1 MKNRS
6 SKGKK
11 VLFIVICVILSLIIT
26 AAIVFSAIYFSAKLD
41 DDKIVAE
48 KATLKILGS
57 DGAEIDCEAFNRYV
71 TYENINSNIINAFV
85 SLEDKRFFT
94 HNGVDYY
101 RLAGATIKNVKYG
114 YFKEGGSTITQ
125 QLAKNTQLNSEKT
138 FTRKIKEMKLAH
150 DIEKKYSK
158 EEILEMY
165 LNAIYYGNGI
175 YGIDSACK
183 NYFDKSPA
191 EVSVAESAILAG
203 IVKNPSKYSPINNKD
218 KALERMKLV
227 CGLMKT
233 QNYINEEEYEEA
245 LRYEYVKPSDNG
257 INPYI
262 NAALSEACEIL
273 GVNEKN
279 LLKSKYVIECYY
291 DEKLQNIVENLASS
305 DDFSVNTYGGKAA
318 LSSVVLCDNASGG
331 VIACYSS
338 DGINPIAFRRS
349 PGSCIKPVAVY
360 APALERK
367 AITEATVFNDEKTVF
382 DGYSPSN
389 YKDIYYGKVD
399 VETAVKKSIN
409 TVAVN
414 IFRETGKEYC
424 VNKAIEA
431 GISVDK
437 NDLNLSFALG
447 GMTYGVTTKEMC
459 QAYTCFANGG
469 MKRKIGLIRTIKN
482 VEGKI
487 IYKNNEESEKAVFSK
502 ETSYI
507 ITDLLQK
514 TAQNGTA
521 RKLSEVKSTE
531 VAAKTGT
538 VSGGVG
544 NTDAWC
550 MSYSPDYTLC
560 VWYGGAD
567 NTDEE
572 NIAVTGG
579 GIPALLSANVYKY
592 LPIRNEK
599 FDIPDSVAEV
609 EIDLYARNETDK
621 LYLANENTPYE
632 YKKSY
637 VFSENNVPKE
647 VSPYFNNLSAD
658 FSAEKLPDGGVKLRF
673 CVIYPNSYVITRTD
687 LSDGSVVEIYR
698 NENLPLENYYG
709 FEEFTDEQAENGK
722 IYLYNLK
729 IFYASDISANQSV
742 TVIT

>member
-1 MKNRS
+1 M
-6 SKGKK
+6 
-11 VLFIVICVILSLIIT
+11 LLIVVSVTVSLILT

-48 KATLKILGS
+48 KATLKIIGS
-57 DGAEIDCEAFNRYV
+57 DGAEIDSEAFNRYV

-101 RLAGATIKNVKYG
+101 RLAGAAIKNVKYG

-138 FTRKIKEMKLAH
+138 LTRKIKEMKLAH

-191 EVSVAESAILAG
+191 EVSIAESAILAG
-203 IVKNPSKYSPINNKD
+203 IVKNPSKYSPVNNKD
-218 KALERMKLV
+218 NALERMKLV
-227 CGLMKT
+227 CGLMKS
-233 QNYINEEEYEEA
+233 QNYIDEDEYEQA
-245 LRYEYVKPSDNG
+245 LRYEYVKPVDNG

-273 GVNEKN
+273 GTDEKS
-279 LLKSKYVIECYY
+279 LLKSDYVLECHY
-291 DEKLQNIVENLASS
+291 DEKLQNIIEKLASS
-305 DDFSVNTYGGKAA
+305 DDFTIKTNGGKAA
-318 LSSVVLCDNASGG
+318 LSSVVLCDNLSGG

-338 DGINPIAFRRS
+338 DEINPITFRRS

-367 AITEATVFNDEKTVF
+367 IITEATVFNDEKIDF
-382 DGYSPSN
+382 GGYSPSN

-424 VNKAIEA
+424 VNKAIDA
-431 GISVDK
+431 GITIDK

-447 GMTYGVTTKEMC
+447 GMTYGVTTKELC
-459 QAYTCFANGG
+459 QAYMCFADGG
-469 MKRKIGLIRTIKN
+469 VSRKVGLIKTIKN
-482 VEGKI
+482 GKGKI
-487 IYKNNEESEKAVFSK
+487 IYKNNKENEKAVFSK

-531 VAAKTGT
+531 IAAKTGT
-538 VSGGVG
+538 VSGRVG

-550 MSYSPDYTLC
+550 ISYSPDYTLC

-572 NIAVTGG
+572 NISVTGG
-579 GIPALLSANVYKY
+579 GTPALLSANVYKY

-609 EIDLYARNETDK
+609 EIDIYARNETDK

-632 YKKSY
+632 YRKSY
-637 VFSENNVPKE
+637 VFSENNMPQE

-658 FSAEKLPDGGVKLRF
+658 FSAENLLPGGVKLRF
-673 CVIYPNSYVITRTD
+673 GVIYPNSYAITRTD
-687 LSDGSVVEIYR
+687 LTDGSVVEIYR
-698 NENLPLENYYG
+698 NENLPSENYYRI
-709 FEEFTDEQAENGK
+709 EEFIDERAESGK
-722 IYLYNLK
+722 IYLYNLE
-729 IFYASDISANQSV
+729 IIYAPDISTNQSV

>member
-1 MKNRS
+1 MLLIVVSVIVSLN
-6 SKGKK
+6 
-11 VLFIVICVILSLIIT
+11 FI

-48 KATLKILGS
+48 KATLKIVGS

-85 SLEDKRFFT
+85 ALEDKRFFT
-94 HNGVDYY
+94 HHGVDYY

-138 FTRKIKEMKLAH
+138 ITRKIKDMKLAN
-150 DIEKKYSK
+150 DTEKKYSK

-203 IVKNPSKYSPINNKD
+203 IVKNPSKYSPINNED

-227 CGLMKT
+227 CGLMKA
-233 QNYINEEEYEEA
+233 QSYITEDEYEQA
-245 LRYEYVKPSDNG
+245 LRYKYVKPADNG

-273 GVNEKN
+273 GTDEKS
-279 LLKSKYVIECYY
+279 LLKSDYVLECHY
-291 DEKLQNIVENLASS
+291 DGKLQNIIEKLASS
-305 DDFSVNTYGGKAA
+305 DDFAVKTYDGKAA

-338 DGINPIAFRRS
+338 DGINPITFRRS

-367 AITEATVFNDEKTVF
+367 VITEATVFNDEKTDF

-409 TVAVN
+409 TIAVN
-414 IFRETGKEYC
+414 IFLETGKEYC
-424 VNKAIEA
+424 INKAIDA
-431 GISVDK
+431 GIPVDK

-447 GMTYGVTTKEMC
+447 GMTYGVTTKELC

-469 MKRKIGLIRTIKN
+469 VKRKIGLIKTIKN
-482 VEGKI
+482 GKGKI
-487 IYKNNEESEKAVFSK
+487 IYKSNEESEKAVFSK

-521 RKLSEVKSTE
+521 RKLSEVKSTDI
-531 VAAKTGT
+531 AAKTGT
-538 VSGGVG
+538 VSGRVG

-572 NIAVTGG
+572 NISLTGG

-632 YKKSY
+632 YRKSY
-637 VFSENNVPKE
+637 VFSENNMPQE

-658 FSAEKLPDGGVKLRF
+658 FSAESLPYGGGKLRF
-673 CVIYPNSYVITRTD
+673 GVIYPNSYAITRTD
-687 LSDGSVVEIYR
+687 LTDGSVVEIYR
-698 NENLPLENYYG
+698 NENLPSENYYRI
-709 FEEFTDEQAENGK
+709 EEFIDERAESEK
-722 IYLYNLK
+722 IYLYNLE
-729 IFYASDISANQSV
+729 IIYAPDISTNQSV

>member
-1 MKNRS
+1 M
-6 SKGKK
+6 
-11 VLFIVICVILSLIIT
+11 LLIVVSVTVSLILT

-41 DDKIVAE
+41 DDRIVAE
-48 KATLKILGS
+48 KATLKIVGA

-85 SLEDKRFFT
+85 ALEDKRFFT
-94 HNGVDYY
+94 HSGVDYY

-138 FTRKIKEMKLAH
+138 LTRKIKEMKLAH
-150 DIEKKYSK
+150 DIERKYSK

-191 EVSVAESAILAG
+191 DVSVAESAILAG
-203 IVKNPSKYSPINNKD
+203 IVKNPSKYSPINNKG

-227 CGLMKT
+227 CGLMKA
-233 QNYINEEEYEEA
+233 QNYIGEDEYEQA
-245 LRYEYVKPSDNG
+245 LRYEYVKPTDNG

-273 GVNEKN
+273 GTDEKS
-279 LLKSKYVIECYY
+279 LLKSDCVLECYY
-291 DEKLQNIVENLASS
+291 DEKLQNIIEKLASS
-305 DDFSVNTYGGKAA
+305 DDFAVKTYGGNAA

-338 DGINPIAFRRS
+338 DGINPITFRRS

-367 AITEATVFNDEKTVF
+367 VITEATVFNDQKTDF

-399 VETAVKKSIN
+399 VETAVQKSIN

-431 GISVDK
+431 GITVDK

-447 GMTYGVTTKEMC
+447 GMTYGVTTKELC
-459 QAYTCFANGG
+459 KAYMCFANGG
-469 MKRKIGLIRTIKN
+469 KSRKIGLIKTIKN
-482 VEGKI
+482 GKGKI
-487 IYKNNEESEKAVFSK
+487 IYENNKDDKKVVFSK

-531 VAAKTGT
+531 IAAKTGT
-538 VSGGVG
+538 ASGRVG

-572 NIAVTGG
+572 NISVTGG

-592 LPIRNEK
+592 LPTRNKE

-621 LYLANENTPYE
+621 LYLANENTPFE

-637 VFSENNVPKE
+637 VFSENNIPQE

-658 FSAEKLPDGGVKLRF
+658 FSAENLPYGGVKLRF
-673 CVIYPNSYVITRTD
+673 GVIYPNSYAITRTD
-687 LSDGSVVEIYR
+687 LTDGSIAEIYR
-698 NENLPLENYYG
+698 NENLASDNYYRI
-709 FEEFTDEQAENGK
+709 EEIVDERAESGK
-722 IYLYNLK
+722 IYLYNLE
-729 IFYASDISANQSV
+729 IIYAPDISNNQSV

>member
-1 MKNRS
+1 M
-6 SKGKK
+6 
-11 VLFIVICVILSLIIT
+11 LLIVVSVIISLILT

-48 KATLKILGS
+48 KATLKIVGS

-85 SLEDKRFFT
+85 SLEDKRFFI

-138 FTRKIKEMKLAH
+138 LTRKIKEMKLAH

-191 EVSVAESAILAG
+191 EVTVAESAILAG

-227 CGLMKT
+227 CGLMKA
-233 QNYINEEEYEEA
+233 QNYIGEDEYEQA
-245 LRYEYVKPSDNG
+245 LRYEYVKPADNG
-257 INPYI
+257 MNPYI

-273 GVNEKN
+273 GTDEKS
-279 LLKSKYVIECYY
+279 LLKSDYVLECHY
-291 DEKLQNIVENLASS
+291 DENLQNILEKLASS
-305 DDFSVNTYGGKAA
+305 DDFSVKTYGGKAA

-338 DGINPIAFRRS
+338 DEINPITFRRS

-367 AITEATVFNDEKTVF
+367 VITEATVFNDRKTDF

-399 VETAVKKSIN
+399 VETAVQKSIN

-431 GISVDK
+431 GITVDK

-447 GMTYGVTTKEMC
+447 GMTYGVTTKELC
-459 QAYTCFANGG
+459 KAYMCFANCG
-469 MKRKIGLIRTIKN
+469 KSREIGLIKTIKN
-482 VEGKI
+482 GKGKI
-487 IYKNNEESEKAVFSK
+487 IYKNNDDSKKSVFSK

-531 VAAKTGT
+531 IAAKTGT
-538 VSGGVG
+538 VSGRVG

-572 NIAVTGG
+572 NISVTGG

-592 LPIRNEK
+592 LPIRNKE

-621 LYLANENTPYE
+621 LYLANENTPFE

-637 VFSENNVPKE
+637 VFSENNIPQE

-658 FSAEKLPDGGVKLRF
+658 FSAENLPYGGVKLRF
-673 CVIYPNSYVITRTD
+673 GVIYPNSYAITRTD
-687 LSDGSVVEIYR
+687 LTDGSIAEIYR
-698 NENLPLENYYG
+698 NENLASDNYYRI
-709 FEEFTDEQAENGK
+709 EEIVDERAENGK
-722 IYLYNLK
+722 IYLYNLE
-729 IFYASDISANQSV
+729 IIYAPDISNNQSV